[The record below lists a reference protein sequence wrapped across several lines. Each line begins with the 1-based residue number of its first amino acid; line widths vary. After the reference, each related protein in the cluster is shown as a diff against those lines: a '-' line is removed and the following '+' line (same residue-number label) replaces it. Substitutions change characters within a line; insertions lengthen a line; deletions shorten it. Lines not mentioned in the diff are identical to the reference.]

1 MKLPAG
7 IHRFGSRLVNWYVLE
22 EGGRLTVVDA
32 GFPGHWPQLLAA
44 LPALGRRLGD
54 VEAVV
59 LTHAH
64 ADHKGFAEQ
73 LRRTTGAAVW
83 VHEADRALALR
94 RDPVP
99 PPGFRRNLWR
109 PTVRGLMLHA
119 LRAGAFWGE
128 PVRDVATFRDG
139 EVLAVPGRPVAIHV
153 PGHVAGEVALHL
165 PERRALLSGDA
176 LVTVDLYTGRFGPPR
191 LLAEGLNE
199 DTAEA
204 YRSLEKLEGLG
215 GVALLPGHGDP
226 WVGDAAEAVRLAV
239 RGWAA

>member
-1 MKLPAG
+1 
-7 IHRFGSRLVNWYVLE
+7 VLE

-83 VHEADRALALR
+83 VHEADRGAGAATGSGAAAGLPPQ
-94 RDPVP
+94 PV
-99 PPGFRRNLWR
+99 
-109 PTVRGLMLHA
+109 A
-119 LRAGAFWGE
+119 ADRAGPDAARPARRRLLGGAG
-128 PVRDVATFRDG
+128 PGRGDVRDG

-215 GVALLPGHGDP
+215 GVALLPGT
-226 WVGDAAEAVRLAV
+226 AT
-239 RGWAA
+239 RG